1 MSINKDFKIYEI
13 IFIVIAIIFIVINCL
28 VLFEVVHF
36 TNNVQNIFQAIFTMS
51 IGIAYIRK
59 SKVTGVLF
67 IITSILF
74 ITSILLWF

>member
-13 IFIVIAIIFIVINCL
+13 IFIVIATIFIVINCL
-28 VLFEVVHF
+28 GLFEVVHF

-59 SKVTGVLF
+59 SKVEGVLF

-74 ITSILLWF
+74 ITSILL

>member
-28 VLFEVVHF
+28 GLFEVVHF

>member
-28 VLFEVVHF
+28 GLFEVVHF

-59 SKVTGVLF
+59 SKVAGVLF

-74 ITSILLWF
+74 ITSILL

>member
-28 VLFEVVHF
+28 GLFEVVHF

-74 ITSILLWF
+74 ITSILL

>member
-28 VLFEVVHF
+28 GLFEVVYF

>member
-28 VLFEVVHF
+28 GFFEVVHF
-36 TNNVQNIFQAIFTMS
+36 TNNVQNIFQAIFTMY

-74 ITSILLWF
+74 ITSILL

>member
-1 MSINKDFKIYEI
+1 LSINKDFKIYEI

-28 VLFEVVHF
+28 GLFEVVHF

-74 ITSILLWF
+74 ITSILL

>member
-13 IFIVIAIIFIVINCL
+13 IFIIIAIIFIAINCL
-28 VLFEVVHF
+28 GLFEVVHF
-36 TNNVQNIFQAIFTMS
+36 TNTAQNTFQAIFTMS

-74 ITSILLWF
+74 IVSVLL